1 MFGEVINENKEIIE
15 MYQNDANIDVLSNIS
30 YDLYNVDRN
39 KVYAFYESHDTFLND
54 GGMGYTKRLSTDE
67 VIKNYKY
74 ACKDFPKTVF
84 YNRAKTDMWKRKD
97 VRLINNRYKR

>member
-1 MFGEVINENKEIIE
+1 MGAINEKIFRCKYN
-15 MYQNDANIDVLSNIS
+15 SNIS

-54 GGMGYTKRLSTDE
+54 GSMGYTKRLSTDE

-84 YNRAKTDMWKRKD
+84 YNRVKTDMWSVWRGYSCIKK
-97 VRLINNRYKR
+97 